1 MNRNSLNQ
9 IIKDRIL
16 TSSGKTFQELSW
28 QILIKVYPDLQT
40 PKMQHD
46 LGNDGYSTKEK
57 TFFACYAIEGSKYN
71 NTETIKKINND
82 YNKFYSNWKIK
93 GLFDKWVFI
102 TKDDLMGIPH
112 QTIVGLN
119 SNDDGII
126 KELWGLPQLL
136 DKCNNISDEDIRVI
150 FNIEEDSKFICNGG
164 KQFNQQTNG
173 TITNIFQNS
182 ENQDESER
190 TIIEEIF
197 ENVLSKLSPTTLQE
211 QVSDKK
217 HLNITNKIELNFIN
231 EADREEVRQ
240 YFSYA
245 LTKIDEIERRIR
257 LEDSEIQ
264 KDIESY
270 IYGLYK
276 QFTRKNISNIE
287 ILESLFREIIPSNKY
302 HDPKYVNLS
311 RAFVLLFFD
320 DCTIFKKTK
329 EEIKNVIT
337 N

>member
-9 IIKDRIL
+9 IIKDRIFA
-16 TSSGKTFQELSW
+16 SNGKIFQELIW
-28 QILIKVYPDLQT
+28 KILIKVYPDLQT

-57 TFFACYAIEGSKYN
+57 TFFACYAIEGNKYD
-71 NTETIKKINND
+71 NTETINKINDD
-82 YNKFYSNWKIK
+82 YDKFVDNWKNR
-93 GLFDKWVFI
+93 GSFNKWVFI

-112 QTIVGLN
+112 QTIVNLN
-119 SNDDGII
+119 SNNDGIL

-136 DKCNNISDEDIRVI
+136 DNCNNISDKDIRVI
-150 FNIEEDSKFICNGG
+150 FNIEEDPKYICNGG
-164 KQFNQQTNG
+164 NQFNQQTDG
-173 TITNIFQNS
+173 SITNIFQNS
-182 ENQDESER
+182 EKQTDLER

-197 ENVLSKLSPTTLQE
+197 ENVLSKLSPSTLQE
-211 QVSDKK
+211 KVSDKK
-217 HLNITNKIELNFIN
+217 HLNITSKIALNFVD
-231 EADREEVRQ
+231 EADREDVGQ

-245 LTKIDEIERRIR
+245 LTKIDEIERRIQ
-257 LEDSEIQ
+257 LEDSETQ

-287 ILESLFREIIPSNKY
+287 ILESLFREIIPPNKS

-329 EEIKNVIT
+329 EEIKNAVT